1 MNEVITELLKEVLKS
16 VRVLG
21 SGIRKVRKSIS
32 GVYKF
37 KAKGYFLPHLSQL
50 FRRDFYAG

>member
-32 GVYKF
+32 RVYKF